1 MSNVTEIE
9 LDIDYDKLRKEF
21 EELNIEKF
29 LVENKSQMMVQTM
42 SGTPE
47 EQQALLGTLSLYVD
61 WDNHNPNDP
70 YSKPKVRDVILDEKD
85 FTEVCDYL
93 KGTYTEEVINILKEK
108 YGAVRGRYMMMNWKT
123 CLTYHHDETPRIH
136 LPLVTNDGCF
146 MIIDDKTE
154 RLYESTSYLV
164 DTTKRHT
171 ALNAGEHLR
180 FHMVFCLPPK
190 DGSTKKSYHTWNRHN
205 TV

>member
-29 LVENKSQMMVQTM
+29 LVENKAQMMMQTM

-70 YSKPKVRDVILDEKD
+70 NSQPEVRDVILDEKD
-85 FTEVCDYL
+85 FTETCDFI
-93 KGTYTEEVINILKEK
+93 KGTYTEEVINIFKEK
-108 YGAVRGRYMMMNWKT
+108 YGVVRGRYMMMNWKS
-123 CLTYHHDETPRIH
+123 CLTYHNDETPRIH
-136 LPLVTNDGCF
+136 LPLITNDGCF

-154 RLYESTSYLV
+154 KLHESTTYLV

-180 FHMVFCLPPK
+180 FHMVFCLPPVK
-190 DGSTKKSYHTWNRHN
+190 DGRTKNQLEFDLE
-205 TV
+205 

>member
-70 YSKPKVRDVILDEKD
+70 YSKPKVRDVILD
-85 FTEVCDYL
+85 
-93 KGTYTEEVINILKEK
+93 N
-108 YGAVRGRYMMMNWKT
+108 
-123 CLTYHHDETPRIH
+123 
-136 LPLVTNDGCF
+136 
-146 MIIDDKTE
+146 
-154 RLYESTSYLV
+154 
-164 DTTKRHT
+164 
-171 ALNAGEHLR
+171 LR
-180 FHMVFCLPPK
+180 
-190 DGSTKKSYHTWNRHN
+190 
-205 TV
+205 

>member
-1 MSNVTEIE
+1 MSNVTELE
-9 LDIDYDKLRKEF
+9 LNIDYDKLRKEF
-21 EELNIEKF
+21 NDMDIEKF
-29 LVENKSQMMVQTM
+29 LIKNNGQMMLQTM

-47 EQQALLGTLSLYVD
+47 EEQRLKGTLSLYVD
-61 WDNHNPNDP
+61 YDNHDSTDPN
-70 YSKPKVRDVILDEKD
+70 SKPKVRDVILQEED
-85 FTEVCDYL
+85 FSEVCDYL
-93 KGTYTEEVINILKEK
+93 KGTYTEEVINTIFKE
-108 YGAVRGRYMMMNWKT
+108 YGAVRGRYMMMNWKS
-123 CLTYHHDETPRIH
+123 CLTYHYDETPRIH

-154 RLYESTSYLV
+154 KLHESTAYLV

>member
-29 LVENKSQMMVQTM
+29 LVENKGQMMIQTM

-70 YSKPKVRDVILDEKD
+70 NSV
-85 FTEVCDYL
+85 
-93 KGTYTEEVINILKEK
+93 
-108 YGAVRGRYMMMNWKT
+108 VRGRYMMMNWKS
-123 CLTYHHDETPRIH
+123 CLTYHNDETPRIH
-136 LPLVTNDGCF
+136 LPLITNDGCF

-154 RLYESTSYLV
+154 KLHESTTYLV

-180 FHMVFCLPPK
+180 FHMVFCLPPVK
-190 DGSTKKSYHTWNRHN
+190 DGRTKNQLEFDLE
-205 TV
+205 

>member
-29 LVENKSQMMVQTM
+29 LVENKGQMMIQTM

-70 YSKPKVRDVILDEKD
+70 NSQPEVRDVILDEKD
-85 FTEVCDYL
+85 FTETCDFI
-93 KGTYTEEVINILKEK
+93 KGTYTEEVINIFKEK
-108 YGAVRGRYMMMNWKT
+108 YGVVRGRYMMMNWKS
-123 CLTYHHDETPRIH
+123 CLTYHNDETPRIH
-136 LPLVTNDGCF
+136 LPLITNDGCF

-154 RLYESTSYLV
+154 KLHESTTYLV

-180 FHMVFCLPPK
+180 FHMVFCLPPVK
-190 DGSTKKSYHTWNRHN
+190 DGRTKNQLEFDLE
-205 TV
+205 

>member
-171 ALNAGEHLR
+171 ALNAGKHLR
-180 FHMVFCLPPK
+180 FHMVFCLPPIE
-190 DGSTKKSYHTWNRHN
+190 DGSTKYN

>member
-1 MSNVTEIE
+1 MKDCE
-9 LDIDYDKLRKEF
+9 
-21 EELNIEKF
+21 
-29 LVENKSQMMVQTM
+29 
-42 SGTPE
+42 G
-47 EQQALLGTLSLYVD
+47 
-61 WDNHNPNDP
+61 
-70 YSKPKVRDVILDEKD
+70 DVILEEKD
-85 FTEVCDYL
+85 FTEVCDFL
-93 KGTYTEEVINILKEK
+93 KGTYTEEVINIFSEK
-108 YGAVRGRYMMMNWKT
+108 YGAVRGRYMMMNWKS
-123 CLTYHHDETPRIH
+123 CLTYHYDETPRIH
-136 LPLVTNDGCF
+136 LPLITNDGCF

-154 RLYESTSYLV
+154 KLHESTTYMV

>member
-29 LVENKSQMMVQTM
+29 LVENNGQMMMQTM

-70 YSKPKVRDVILDEKD
+70 YSQPEVRDVILQEKD
-85 FTEVCDYL
+85 FSEVCDYL
-93 KGTYTEEVINILKEK
+93 KGTYTEEVVNALREK
-108 YGAVRGRYMMMNWKT
+108 YGVVRGRYMMMNWKS
-123 CLTYHHDETPRIH
+123 CLTYHNDETPRIH
-136 LPLVTNDGCF
+136 LPLITNDGCF
-146 MIIDDKTE
+146 MIIDGKTE
-154 RLYESTSYLV
+154 QLHEGITYHV
-164 DTTKRHT
+164 DTTKQHT
-171 ALNAGEHLR
+171 AINAGKHLR
-180 FHMVFCLPPK
+180 FHIVFCLPPIE
-190 DGSTKKSYHTWNRHN
+190 DGRTKNQLELDLE
-205 TV
+205 

>member
-29 LVENKSQMMVQTM
+29 LVENKGQMMIQTM

-70 YSKPKVRDVILDEKD
+70 NSQPEVRDVILDEKD
-85 FTEVCDYL
+85 FTETCDFI
-93 KGTYTEEVINILKEK
+93 KGTYTEEVINIFKEK
-108 YGAVRGRYMMMNWKT
+108 YGVVRGRYMMMNWKS
-123 CLTYHHDETPRIH
+123 CLTYHNDETPRIH
-136 LPLVTNDGCF
+136 LPLITNDGCF

-154 RLYESTSYLV
+154 KLHESTTYLV

-180 FHMVFCLPPK
+180 FHMVFCLPPVK
-190 DGSTKKSYHTWNRHN
+190 DGRKNQLEFDLE
-205 TV
+205 